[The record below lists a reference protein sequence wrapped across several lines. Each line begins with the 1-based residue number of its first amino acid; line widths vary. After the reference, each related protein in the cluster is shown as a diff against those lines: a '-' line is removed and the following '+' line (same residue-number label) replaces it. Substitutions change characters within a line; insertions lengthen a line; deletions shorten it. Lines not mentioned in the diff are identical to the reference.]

1 MCFWLWVRKTF
12 QNKWDPSLNT
22 PTSASPLPPATSTRT
37 RRRRNR
43 AWPVLFLSVRDG
55 ASVVQGKRGSR
66 RRTMEGAA
74 SWHRR
79 LLDAVDI
86 DASEVLDNVLHPLV
100 NVSTSDEAREDAFH
114 DKVIRVCRAGMRKR
128 GHVSAPP
135 REPRGCTREC
145 DSRNTFTKSAA
156 CTAPQSER
164 GASTCTV
171 LRGTVVPY
179 P

>member
-1 MCFWLWVRKTF
+1 VFLALGYKNIPKQVGPFFEHPNLR
-12 QNKWDPSLNT
+12 L
-22 PTSASPLPPATSTRT
+22 ASPACYINSHEAKTEPRVAGFVSL
-37 RRRRNR
+37 
-43 AWPVLFLSVRDG
+43 G